1 MTEDEQVGTG
11 PRRPWVT
18 PAMIEEDC
26 AATESSLSGNY
37 YPLGDST
44 TTYDSGS

>member
-1 MTEDEQVGTG
+1 MKDDEQVETG

-26 AATESSLSGNY
+26 AATESGDVTFYEADAATSYSSGT
-37 YPLGDST
+37 P
-44 TTYDSGS
+44 

>member
-1 MTEDEQVGTG
+1 MKDDEQVETG

-26 AATESSLSGNY
+26 AATESGTGQQVFADGPPDYQS
-37 YPLGDST
+37 
-44 TTYDSGS
+44 

>member
-18 PAMIEEDC
+18 PAMVEEDC
-26 AATESSLSGNY
+26 AATESGSWDYWPYSDGASGY
-37 YPLGDST
+37 A
-44 TTYDSGS
+44 SGS

>member
-11 PRRPWVT
+11 SRRPWVT

-26 AATESSLSGNY
+26 AATET
-37 YPLGDST
+37 GDSGFPGDPDQIT
-44 TTYDSGS
+44 GYDSGA